1 MRTLALAVVLAAA
14 ALAGCS
20 TTTLEPKLIEK
31 PLVGFDLVD
40 PALVDPAKF
49 EADYAQCVKL
59 ANQDVS
65 DVSRVAANAL
75 NSAAEKASLG
85 ILGGKASKHA
95 DRQTVLKRC
104 LSGRG
109 YAVLR

>member
-1 MRTLALAVVLAAA
+1 M
-14 ALAGCS
+14 
-20 TTTLEPKLIEK
+20 
-31 PLVGFDLVD
+31 
-40 PALVDPAKF
+40 
-49 EADYAQCVKL
+49 

>member
-1 MRTLALAVVLAAA
+1 MRTFALVLALSA
-14 ALAGCS
+14 ALTGCS
-20 TTTLEPKLIEK
+20 TTTLEPKLGEK
-31 PLVGFDLVD
+31 PLIGFDLVD
-40 PALVDPAKF
+40 PSMVDPVKF
-49 EADYAQCVKL
+49 EADYAQCVQL
-59 ANQDVS
+59 ANQDVT

-85 ILGGKASKHA
+85 VLGGKASKHA

-109 YAVLR
+109 YSVLR